1 MVLLYFCAIEQ
12 VRRKDE
18 AIRQAIAEKE
28 ALVAE
33 ILEVPPE
40 EYHMIVDMA
49 GDNITGD
56 KEPTELVLAAVNQGN
71 NTQQ

>member
-1 MVLLYFCAIEQ
+1 MYCIEQ

-18 AIRQAIAEKE
+18 AIRVALAEKE

-49 GDNITGD
+49 GDNLMSAD

-71 NTQQ
+71 TQY